1 LWGTKDGTTKQ
12 KNMVLEIENT
22 EKGLVLESKFN
33 TSNKAHLA
41 RLTGKDP
48 KYNFVRDFLNAN
60 QRGTK
65 LHKVQPGDIL
75 EVSENTYSNKATN
88 RTYFQVQANAPH
100 LIKMDLTE
108 VLHIFL

>member
-1 LWGTKDGTTKQ
+1 MVRQNK